1 MITARFFKR
10 DGLYCG
16 FIVSGHAGTDVYG
29 KDIVCAG
36 VSSAVMLAINTI
48 TDFFCADAVVKDKG
62 NKIGLKLICPEN
74 DTPSRGMIYSLKK
87 HRELLA
93 EENGSITVLVT
104 DC

>member
-1 MITARFFKR
+1 MITARFFKQR
-10 DGLYCG
+10 GIYCG

-36 VSSAVMLAINTI
+36 VSSAVMLTINTI
-48 TDFFCADAVVKDKG
+48 TDFFSADSTVKVKE
-62 NKIGLKLICPEN
+62 NKIGLRLNRPEY

-87 HRELLA
+87 HLELMA
-93 EENGSITVLVT
+93 EENGGIKVLVK